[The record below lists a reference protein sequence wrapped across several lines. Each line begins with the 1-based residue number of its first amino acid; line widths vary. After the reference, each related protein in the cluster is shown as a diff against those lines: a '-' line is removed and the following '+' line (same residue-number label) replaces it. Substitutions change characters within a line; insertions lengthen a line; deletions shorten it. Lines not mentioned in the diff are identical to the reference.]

1 MRRNVHNSDLHLT
14 PVDGNAVRVTKF
26 QDDGKRGNKKKNP
39 KKGGFKYT
47 RVKCEFCGEEIIG
60 RAVFVKH
67 RKNCSKK
74 TDEKS

>member
-1 MRRNVHNSDLHLT
+1 MRRNVHNSDLYLT

-39 KKGGFKYT
+39 KKGRLKFTKE
-47 RVKCEFCGEEIIG
+47 KCEFCGEVIIG
-60 RAVFVKH
+60 RAEIVKH
-67 RKNCSKK
+67 GKNCSKK